1 MQGGQPA
8 RCVNMTTAYDVP
20 ADFLIPALGKALA
33 ENEHV
38 SMPDWAENVK
48 TGASR
53 ELPPTQV
60 DWWSTRCAAI
70 LRKVYRNGPVGVTHL
85 AQDFGGKKNYGSKP
99 NRPVA
104 GSRHIIRTA
113 LQQLEAAGLVEKVET
128 RIIEGEDGEDDVQL
142 YAGRKI
148 TSTGQAFV
156 DNIAHSVRDVVEEQY
171 PGLSKY

>member
-1 MQGGQPA
+1 
-8 RCVNMTTAYDVP
+8 
-20 ADFLIPALGKALA
+20 
-33 ENEHV
+33 
-38 SMPDWAENVK
+38 MPDWAEIVK
-48 TGASR
+48 TGANR

-113 LQQLEAAGLVEKVET
+113 LQQLEGAGLVEKVET
-128 RIIEGEDGEDDVQL
+128 RIVEGRMVKMMFSFTQ
-142 YAGRKI
+142 
-148 TSTGQAFV
+148 
-156 DNIAHSVRDVVEEQY
+156 EEKSLQQDKH
-171 PGLSKY
+171 LSIILHIRYET